1 MQIHSV
7 GIDLGKTTFHLVAL
21 GAAGKVIVRKK
32 FNRKQLLTYT
42 ANVPASLIG
51 LEACSGA
58 HLCSARIIYELKR
71 QAFRS
76 ELPDGCQPPKPS
88 VNNRI
93 DEPPQVGLVGTWGSS
108 RIGGR
113 RSELRSL
120 ESLFSNCLDCRESV
134 PSQAIGLL
142 PRTPNPT
149 TPPNERGSALV
160 GFLVALLY
168 LEIRSSGCQARY
180 PDRLASQGVP
190 AILEMEVATG
200 QAADPAGPTATHCA
214 DGSR

>member
-1 MQIHSV
+1 MQSSNA
-7 GIDLGKTTFHLVAL
+7 T
-21 GAAGKVIVRKK
+21 AATETDVQQDTSSQPKS
-32 FNRKQLLTYT
+32 T
-42 ANVPASLIG
+42 AA
-51 LEACSGA
+51 
-58 HLCSARIIYELKR
+58 LCSARIIYELKR

-76 ELPDGCQPPKPS
+76 ELLDACQPPKPS

-93 DEPPQVGLVGTWGSS
+93 DVPPPVGLVGTWGSS

-149 TPPNERGSALV
+149 TPPNERSPALV
-160 GFLVALLY
+160 GFLVALLC